1 MQTRFSELHD
11 LLDRQVV
18 PNALAALQSLI
29 QKKNHPGITQRTRR
43 RQAREHLAH
52 RQSIAQA
59 WATASSST
67 TQKRP
72 NFQSKIAILTWIWP
86 KICFLI
92 LDFSGH
98 FCRIRNIFATL
109 FLRLRDCLI
118 KKCCVLWIFL
128 SSTGFRFLPQHC
140 VWKLMENV
148 SSLRDI

>member
-52 RQSIAQA
+52 RSSIAQLKHEQLHHQLKKSQTFNLKSEF
-59 WATASSST
+59 WHEFYFLVIFFKIYASGD
-67 TQKRP
+67 
-72 NFQSKIAILTWIWP
+72 SKYFRYFT
-86 KICFLI
+86 
-92 LDFSGH
+92 
-98 FCRIRNIFATL
+98 
-109 FLRLRDCLI
+109 FLRLRDCLT

-128 SSTGFRFLPQHC
+128 SSTGFRFLPQTQC
-140 VWKLMENV
+140 MKIVENV
-148 SSLRDI
+148 SFLVL

>member
-52 RQSIAQA
+52 RSSIAQLKHEQLHHQLKKSQTFNLKSEF
-59 WATASSST
+59 WHGFLLSCDFF
-67 TQKRP
+67 
-72 NFQSKIAILTWIWP
+72 FQDLCEEGDSKYFRYFT
-86 KICFLI
+86 
-92 LDFSGH
+92 
-98 FCRIRNIFATL
+98 
-109 FLRLRDCLI
+109 FLRLRDCLT

-128 SSTGFRFLPQHC
+128 SSTGFRFLPQHS
-140 VWKLMENV
+140 VWK
-148 SSLRDI
+148 SLKMSHF